1 MPMANRAALQAVDS
15 LFQALTGS
23 TEPFG
28 GKTFIG
34 VGDFRQVA
42 PVVRGGGLAAVVDAS
57 IRTSPVWDNF
67 HISRLITPMRNA
79 ANPEFCLYVDS
90 IGEDVERCRNI
101 VLQHLPTIPDV
112 QQALTWLYLAS
123 ILQQP
128 HLCIHRAF
136 LSTLN
141 ARVDEF
147 NQMVLDQL
155 PGEKGIVAPPFNCS
169 ICLLLPL
176 KSIELT
182 SI

>member
-15 LFQALTGS
+15 LLQTLDGS

-28 GKTFIG
+28 GKTLIG

-42 PVVRGGGLAAVVDAS
+42 PVVRGGSLTAAVDAS
-57 IRTSPVWDNF
+57 IRTSPVWDYF
-67 HISRLITPMRNA
+67 HISRLTMPMRNA
-79 ANPEFCLYVDS
+79 ADPEFCLYVDS
-90 IGEDVERCRNI
+90 IGEDVEGCRNI
-101 VLQHLPTIPDV
+101 TLQHLPTIPDP
-112 QQALTWLYLAS
+112 QHALAWLCPAP

-128 HLCIHRAF
+128 HLCINRAF

-155 PGEKGIVAPPFNCS
+155 PGEQGTVAF
-169 ICLLLPL
+169 LL
-176 KSIELT
+176 
-182 SI
+182 